1 MNDLFAAD
9 VPDYFIH
16 RVVNH
21 CQEYPDNL
29 YVFQTKNPER
39 YLTMGRIIPDN
50 SILGCTIE
58 TNREIPASVSFAP
71 APWIR
76 ASMMVALRYLRTFI
90 TIEPIMDFDVPV
102 IGQWLMEIR
111 PEFINIGADSKRHG
125 LPEPSADKIMAL
137 IDVLNAA
144 GIEIREKHNLERL
157 LSK

>member
-1 MNDLFAAD
+1 
-9 VPDYFIH
+9 
-16 RVVNH
+16 
-21 CQEYPDNL
+21 
-29 YVFQTKNPER
+29 
-39 YLTMGRIIPDN
+39 
-50 SILGCTIE
+50 
-58 TNREIPASVSFAP
+58 
-71 APWIR
+71 
-76 ASMMVALRYLRTFI
+76 MMVALRYLRTFI